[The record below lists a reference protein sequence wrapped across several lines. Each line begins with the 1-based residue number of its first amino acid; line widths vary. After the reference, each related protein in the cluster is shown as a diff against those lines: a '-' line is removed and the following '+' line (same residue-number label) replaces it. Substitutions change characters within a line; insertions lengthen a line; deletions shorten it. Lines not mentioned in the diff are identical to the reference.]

1 MALSRYGG
9 DALRTQGERQG
20 DEGLAKKPPSKLKLK
35 PGLTIGTAGAETDEA
50 FLYDS
55 FLQTGYFD
63 AALDARDPRFL
74 VVGRTGSGKTA
85 LLNMVERTSS
95 HVVRIDPVE
104 LHFQHIANSNIV
116 GFISSLGV
124 RIEPFFEM
132 LWRYTFV
139 VELLRT
145 RFGIQ
150 DAVGAKSLFERLG
163 VKTKRVRALNL
174 LRNLSPEF
182 WKSIDIRVTEANRT
196 LERSVK
202 GALGGKI
209 ADVDISAEGAA
220 KLTDQKKVEYKQ
232 RVEQILGSEQLSA
245 LREAI
250 KFLAEEIFDDDQN
263 IYYVI
268 IDDLDKEFAEDEMRV
283 RLLKTLVET
292 IRSMRPVRNVKFLAA
307 IRTDLLD
314 LVFEKTRDA
323 SFQQEKY
330 DDDILN
336 VSWTPNDLYEVI
348 NRRINLLFKRVYT
361 KEKVEFYDLF
371 SEQVNKK
378 PTREYLI
385 ERTLL
390 RPRDCIL
397 FVNKCLDKAQ
407 NSSSITSA
415 HVKLAEADYSASR
428 FVSVQNEWSS
438 IYPYLELYV
447 KPLRQKAANF
457 HLRDIEE
464 KAIYDLLLELAAA
477 GQYTSDRLASDAL
490 MEFERKEA
498 NVIGFRAKW
507 AKVLFHVGILGVK
520 PAPNVTMMWS
530 FRDKVTVNDATFQ
543 PDVLLNIHPMFW
555 HELGSKPPHH
565 T

>member
-1 MALSRYGG
+1 M
-9 DALRTQGERQG
+9 
-20 DEGLAKKPPSKLKLK
+20 AKKPVTKLKLK
-35 PGLTIGTAGAETDEA
+35 PGLNIGTAGAETDEA
-50 FLYDS
+50 YLYES

-63 AALDARDPRFL
+63 AAQDVRDPRFL

-85 LLNMVERTSS
+85 LLNMIEHRSP

-139 VELLRT
+139 VELIRA
-145 RFGIQ
+145 RFNIQ
-150 DAVGAKSLFERLG
+150 DSNGAKNIIERLG
-163 VKTKRVRALNL
+163 IKTKRARAIDL
-174 LRNLSPEF
+174 LKNLSPEF
-182 WKSIDIRVTEANRT
+182 WKSIDVRVTEANKT
-196 LERSVK
+196 LEKSVR
-202 GALGGKI
+202 GALGGKFS
-209 ADVDISAEGAA
+209 DVDISTEGAL
-220 KLTDQKKVEYKQ
+220 KLTDQRKIEYRQ
-232 RVEQILGSEQLSA
+232 RVEHVLGSERLSA

-250 KFLAEEIFDDDQN
+250 KFLAEEVFDDDQN

-268 IDDLDKEFAEDEMRV
+268 IDDLDKEFAEDDMRV

-330 DDDILN
+330 EDDILN
-336 VSWTPNDLYEVI
+336 VSWTPNDLFEVV

-361 KEKVEFYDLF
+361 KEKVDFYDLF
-371 SEQVNKK
+371 ADEVNRK
-378 PTREYLI
+378 PTREYI
-385 ERTLL
+385 FDRTLL

-407 NSSSITSA
+407 NATTITAA
-415 HVKLAEADYSASR
+415 HIKAAEADYSASR
-428 FVSVQNEWSS
+428 FISLRDEWISL
-438 IYPYLELYV
+438 YPRLDMYV
-447 KPLRQKAANF
+447 KPIRQKPSSF

-464 KAIYDLLLELAAA
+464 SVIYDLILELAAA
-477 GQYTSDRLASDAL
+477 GEVLTDRLAFQAL
-490 MEFERKEA
+490 GEYERKDA
-498 NVIGFRAKW
+498 DVVGFRASW
-507 AKVLFHVGILGVK
+507 ARTLFQVGLLGVK
-520 PAPNVTMMWS
+520 PAPNLTMMWS
-530 FRDKVTVNDATFQ
+530 FRDRVTVTDNTFQ
-543 PDVLLNIHPMFW
+543 PGVLLHVHPMFW
-555 HELGSKPPHH
+555 HELGTRPPQHA
-565 T
+565 

>member
-1 MALSRYGG
+1 M
-9 DALRTQGERQG
+9 
-20 DEGLAKKPPSKLKLK
+20 AKKLPNKLKLK
-35 PGLTIGTAGAETDEA
+35 PGLNIGTAGAETDDA
-50 FLYDS
+50 FLHES
-55 FLQTGYFD
+55 FLQTGFFD
-63 AALDARDPRFL
+63 AALSARDPRFL

-85 LLNMVERTSS
+85 LLNMVERTSP

-139 VELLRT
+139 VELIRA
-145 RFGIQ
+145 RFNIQ
-150 DAVGAKSLFERLG
+150 DAAGAKNIFERLG
-163 VKTKRVRALNL
+163 IKTKRARALDL
-174 LRNLSPEF
+174 LKNLSPEF
-182 WKSIDIRVTEANRT
+182 WKSIDIRVTEANKT

-209 ADVDISAEGAA
+209 ADLDISAEGVSR
-220 KLTDQKKVEYKQ
+220 LTDQKKVEYRQ
-232 RVEQILGSEQLSA
+232 RVEQILGSEQLAA

-250 KFLAEEIFDDDQN
+250 KFLAEEVFDDDQN

-268 IDDLDKEFAEDEMRV
+268 IDDLDKEFAEDDMRV

-330 DDDILN
+330 EDDILN
-336 VSWTPNDLYEVI
+336 VTWTPNDLFEVV

-361 KEKVEFYDLF
+361 KDKVDFYDLF
-371 SEQVNKK
+371 SEEVNRK
-378 PTREYLI
+378 PTREYII

-407 NSSSITSA
+407 NSTSITAS

-428 FVSVQNEWSS
+428 FISLRDEWGSV
-438 IYPYLELYV
+438 YPRLDLYV
-447 KPLRQKAANF
+447 KPLRQKLANF
-457 HLRDIEE
+457 HLREVEE
-464 KAIYDLLLELAAA
+464 AAIYDLLLELAAA
-477 GQYTSDRLASDAL
+477 GQDTSDRLTAHAIT
-490 MEFERKEA
+490 EYERKEA
-498 NVIGFRAKW
+498 DVVGFRAKW
-507 AKVLFHVGILGVK
+507 AKVLFQVGVLGVK

-530 FRDKVTVNDATFQ
+530 FRDRVTVSDATFQ
-543 PDVLLNIHPMFW
+543 PNVLLNVHPIFW
-555 HELGSKPPHH
+555 HELGSKPPQHA
-565 T
+565 